1 MSAAAPTLDVRVLDL
16 GEMTVVGLDGELVA
30 STAGLLTLEVE
41 RALARASST
50 IVLDLSLL
58 ETIGRDA
65 SPALVEAAR
74 AAHDHDARLVMRQ
87 PSTSTLAV
95 LDLTGAS
102 AVLEFGD

>member
-1 MSAAAPTLDVRVLDL
+1 MTSPPTLDVRVLDL
-16 GEMTVVGLDGELVA
+16 GEVTIVGFDGDLVGA
-30 STAGLLTLEVE
+30 TADQLTTEVD
-41 RALARASST
+41 RALDRDVAT

-65 SPALVEAAR
+65 TPALVEAAR
-74 AAHDHDARLVMRQ
+74 SARRHDARLVLRE
-87 PSTSTLAV
+87 PSTSTRAV

>member
-1 MSAAAPTLDVRVLDL
+1 MTAPPTLDVRVLDL
-16 GEMTVVGLDGELVA
+16 GEVTIVGLDGELVGE
-30 STAGLLTLEVE
+30 TVDQLTTEVD
-41 RALARASST
+41 RALERDAAT

-65 SPALVEAAR
+65 TPALVEAAR
-74 AAHDHDARLVMRQ
+74 AAQRHHARLVMRE
-87 PSTSTLAV
+87 PSKSTRAV

>member
-1 MSAAAPTLDVRVLDL
+1 MPAPPNLDIRILDL
-16 GEMTVVGLDGELVA
+16 GETTIVGFDGDLVGETAEQLTV
-30 STAGLLTLEVE
+30 EVD
-41 RALARASST
+41 RALARHTHT

-65 SPALVEAAR
+65 TPALVEAAR
-74 AAHDHDARLVMRQ
+74 SARRHDARLVMRE
-87 PSTSTLAV
+87 PSTSTRAV